1 MKNIGNVFTI
11 ACKRIWKRP
20 FMILIFL
27 LFPLSVCFVPGF
39 NRSAEDVHFVAG
51 YLYES
56 EEMEFKKQ
64 FETELS
70 SVEDGKDCF
79 VEYRKYDSIKEM
91 EDDLLTGKISCGF
104 YLGREFD
111 QALESGDF
119 RESMTLYI
127 PEGMNY
133 AGIVKEDFT
142 SRLYKTYSAIWF
154 SRQMENSITG
164 AEVLQK
170 LEEDRKN
177 GKVFQILYSGE
188 TDGQEASGWETIG
201 QKEEVPIAENAYAT
215 ENDYA
220 AENAYATSE
229 TEMFSLRGVLA
240 FLAFLAAMLGAIDLS
255 RDRKNNIAVGATQ
268 RKLFL
273 KITVAIPVLWSI
285 LFLFLGVL
293 SQGDLYDVQS
303 FLKETGCIL
312 LYGGVLWLLAWI
324 LGNLC
329 SERVLA
335 GIMPCIVLVGI
346 LCTPVIFNLDKQIP
360 VINMISKIYPV
371 TWYMNLTM

>member
-1 MKNIGNVFTI
+1 MKNIGNVFAI

-20 FMILIFL
+20 FTILIFL

-70 SVEDGKDCF
+70 SVEDGKNRF
-79 VEYRKYDSIKEM
+79 VEYREYDSIKEM
-91 EDDLLTGKISCGF
+91 EDDLITGKISCGF

-170 LEEDRKN
+170 LEEDRKD

-188 TDGQEASGWETIG
+188 TDEQGNFGQN
-201 QKEEVPIAENAYAT
+201 EEVHAAENAFATENAYA
-215 ENDYA
+215 A
-220 AENAYATSE
+220 LE

-255 RDRKNNIAVGATQ
+255 RDRKNNIAIGATQ

-293 SQGDLYDVQS
+293 SQGYLYDVQS

-335 GIMPCIVLVGI
+335 GSMPCILLVGI
-346 LCTPVIFNLDKQIP
+346 LCTPVIFSLDKQIP
-360 VINMISKIYPV
+360 VINMISKMYPV
-371 TWYMNLTM
+371 TWYLNLTM

>member
-1 MKNIGNVFTI
+1 M
-11 ACKRIWKRP
+11 
-20 FMILIFL
+20 
-27 LFPLSVCFVPGF
+27 
-39 NRSAEDVHFVAG
+39 
-51 YLYES
+51 
-56 EEMEFKKQ
+56 
-64 FETELS
+64 
-70 SVEDGKDCF
+70 
-79 VEYRKYDSIKEM
+79 
-91 EDDLLTGKISCGF
+91 
-104 YLGREFD
+104 
-111 QALESGDF
+111 
-119 RESMTLYI
+119 
-127 PEGMNY
+127 
-133 AGIVKEDFT
+133 
-142 SRLYKTYSAIWF
+142 
-154 SRQMENSITG
+154 
-164 AEVLQK
+164 LQK
-170 LEEDRKN
+170 LEEDRKD

-293 SQGDLYDVQS
+293 SQRDLYDVQS

-360 VINMISKIYPV
+360 VVNMISKIYPV
-371 TWYMNLTM
+371 TWYLNLTM